1 MTSFLKKCVWGI
13 VVVTGI
19 GLCSLFAQESKTMQP
34 LDLLKSR
41 DDAAR
46 QRAYAA
52 LLGERQETIRGLLQ
66 IIDNPQSP
74 VQQWINSGTPE
85 NLAIRALGEMRAVE
99 AVPSLIK
106 WADPP
111 KGGFVIDDITAAN
124 GGFAARALVLIGKP
138 ADPALLDVLRQD
150 TGKPIWGISLSILKE
165 IEGVRCSEVIL
176 EDAIAKEKD
185 PTAKAHLQAALK
197 KVQGE

>member
-1 MTSFLKKCVWGI
+1 
-13 VVVTGI
+13 
-19 GLCSLFAQESKTMQP
+19 MQP

-85 NLAIRALGEMRAVE
+85 NLAIRALGDMRAVE
-99 AVPSLIK
+99 AVPSLMK
-106 WADPP
+106 WISPP
-111 KGGFVIDDITAAN
+111 AEGYVMDRLTKLHESPAGV
-124 GGFAARALVLIGKP
+124 ALAKIGKP
-138 ADPALLDVLRQD
+138 ADAALLDVLRQD

-165 IEGVRCSEVIL
+165 TGLSQVLNVPEG
-176 EDAIAKEKD
+176 
-185 PTAKAHLQAALK
+185 
-197 KVQGE
+197 